1 MNNITALLSLLMQS
15 GLIPAAIP
23 SALFIFATLVT
34 LDPILHLLSSIQYQD
49 IGDPLIIFGLI
60 IIAPVIILSYTLTA
74 LNPFIL
80 KLLQGY
86 VIIPP
91 VRFLY
96 KKSRDFHI

>member
-80 KLLQGY
+80 KLL
-86 VIIPP
+86 
-91 VRFLY
+91 
-96 KKSRDFHI
+96 